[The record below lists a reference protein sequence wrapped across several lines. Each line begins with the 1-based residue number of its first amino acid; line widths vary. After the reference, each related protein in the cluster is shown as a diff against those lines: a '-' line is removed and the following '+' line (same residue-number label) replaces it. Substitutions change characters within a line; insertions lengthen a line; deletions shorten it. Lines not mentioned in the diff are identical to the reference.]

1 MLVVQ
6 YERRDSVYKKR
17 RKIGQVR
24 DGEREASL
32 ILSSCVGSCVCVCV
46 AKQYLAQ
53 FTISC
58 FLSFLVAAFRT
69 GGRGHFR

>member
-1 MLVVQ
+1 MHFIIKYRFSSYWDLKYTCLIIMLVVQ

-17 RKIGQVR
+17 GKTGQVR

-46 AKQYLAQ
+46 LLNS
-53 FTISC
+53 I
-58 FLSFLVAAFRT
+58 
-69 GGRGHFR
+69 